1 MHDDVYQM
9 YLDEIAAICPMDAAE
24 EEQLIQK
31 LKSGDTTVRSRLM
44 EGYLPF
50 IAETAKSYADQGLPI
65 GDLVQEA
72 NMALIMAV
80 DQYQDGD
87 FKSQVKALAEEM
99 IKAALEE
106 QGLETKVEEEMLA
119 RVNVL
124 KEVSKRMAEEL
135 GREASVTELA
145 EKMNSNTKTLL
156 GWLGKGK
163 RSNEELVANFE
174 PYYGE
179 DGKRYI
185 RRKDN

>member
-1 MHDDVYQM
+1 
-9 YLDEIAAICPMDAAE
+9 
-24 EEQLIQK
+24 
-31 LKSGDTTVRSRLM
+31 
-44 EGYLPF
+44 
-50 IAETAKSYADQGLPI
+50 
-65 GDLVQEA
+65 
-72 NMALIMAV
+72 MALIMAV

-145 EKMNSNTKTLL
+145 EKMKMTEDEIKDIMKLTLDAM
-156 GWLGKGK
+156 
-163 RSNEELVANFE
+163 SVSPDAEM
-174 PYYGE
+174 
-179 DGKRYI
+179 
-185 RRKDN
+185 

>member
-1 MHDDVYQM
+1 
-9 YLDEIAAICPMDAAE
+9 
-24 EEQLIQK
+24 
-31 LKSGDTTVRSRLM
+31 
-44 EGYLPF
+44 
-50 IAETAKSYADQGLPI
+50 
-65 GDLVQEA
+65 
-72 NMALIMAV
+72 MALIMAV

-145 EKMNSNTKTLL
+145 EKMKLTEDEIKDIMKLTLDAM
-156 GWLGKGK
+156 
-163 RSNEELVANFE
+163 SVSPDAEM
-174 PYYGE
+174 
-179 DGKRYI
+179 
-185 RRKDN
+185 

>member
-99 IKAALEE
+99 IKAALSG
-106 QGLETKVEEEMLA
+106 QVQLA
-119 RVNVL
+119 ADAGFQL
-124 KEVSKRMAEEL
+124 AHIDEVVRL
-135 GREASVTELA
+135 GDTGFPHEIGRAHV
-145 EKMNSNTKTLL
+145 
-156 GWLGKGK
+156 
-163 RSNEELVANFE
+163 
-174 PYYGE
+174 
-179 DGKRYI
+179 
-185 RRKDN
+185 

>member
-9 YLDEIAAICPMDAAE
+9 YLDEIAAIRTMDAAE
-24 EEQLIQK
+24 EEQLLQK

-135 GREASVTELA
+135 GREATVAELA
-145 EKMNSNTKTLL
+145 EKMKMSEDETKDIMKLTLDAM
-156 GWLGKGK
+156 
-163 RSNEELVANFE
+163 SVSPDAEV
-174 PYYGE
+174 
-179 DGKRYI
+179 
-185 RRKDN
+185 